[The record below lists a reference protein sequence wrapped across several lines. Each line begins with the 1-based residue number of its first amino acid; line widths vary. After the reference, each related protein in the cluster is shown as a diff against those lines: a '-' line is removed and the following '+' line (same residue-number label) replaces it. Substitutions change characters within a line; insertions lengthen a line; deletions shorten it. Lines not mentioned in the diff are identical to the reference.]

1 MYEEMIAANKLKSKQ
16 NIEKR
21 KSQLMKLMQ
30 PPKRMMQADDH
41 ANKRKARDDTAIK

>member
-1 MYEEMIAANKLKSKQ
+1 
-16 NIEKR
+16 
-21 KSQLMKLMQ
+21 MQ